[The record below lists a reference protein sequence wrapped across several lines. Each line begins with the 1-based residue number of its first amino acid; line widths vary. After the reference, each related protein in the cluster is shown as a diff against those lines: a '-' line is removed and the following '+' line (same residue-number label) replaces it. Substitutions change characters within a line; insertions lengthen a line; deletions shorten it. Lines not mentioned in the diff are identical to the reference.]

1 MAADI
6 RGAIPSN
13 PGMKVGLDLALAGV
27 LVVTLAGWMVCLTR
41 RSKASRREMGLWQ
54 GRSRVLESLAQKREL
69 SEVLQG
75 IVEYLALAEPGLA
88 SSILILDPHQRLRL
102 GITGGL
108 PEFLQK
114 ALDGLEPGE
123 DALACGRAAA
133 LKRPVLV
140 ADILRDPSWAPLHE
154 PLEST
159 ALRACWSVPIMAP
172 HDQVLGTLAMYCVQP
187 REPRP
192 AELDLLIGA
201 AGLAALAIEN
211 AHSEQRLRD
220 SEAHLAEA
228 QRIAHVGSWRGDPQS
243 GALRWSDE
251 MYRIFG
257 WPLDR
262 PVTHD
267 DFMRV
272 IHPEDI
278 ERLRAEQGSA
288 GEGRASGDTEYR
300 LIRPNGE
307 VRYVRERCTFGK
319 DDQGRPSWIEGVVLD
334 VTEQKRAEEERLKLE
349 RHLQQTQRLESLG
362 LLAGGIAHDF
372 NNILMAIIGNA
383 EIARQEL
390 PRGSAVG
397 GLIEKIEQSSWR
409 AADLSQQM
417 LAYAGRGRFVSALL
431 DLNKILSEML
441 PVIRAAIPNSVKY
454 QFEGMANLPAIKG
467 DAAQLRQIVVSLITN
482 AAEAMRDKDGAIRV
496 ATGLMHGDR
505 AFLDDVLDTV
515 RASQEEPLPVG
526 AYVFLEV
533 VDNGCGMDPEVQ
545 KKMFDPFFTTKFT
558 GRGLGLAAVL
568 GMVRGHRGTIK
579 VRSAPGQG
587 CHVRILFPVAPVSGE
602 AEPAPSVSAPAD
614 AAARP
619 RPTILLVDDEEAVR
633 VVCRRL
639 LEHLGCDVLLA
650 ADGPAALEL
659 CRRHTDKI
667 DGVLLDLT
675 MPRLNGDQ
683 VFLRLR
689 EMKPDLKVILYSG
702 YNEQEASQ
710 RFAALGIN
718 GFLQKPFNLASL
730 KEKLKSIGTAI

>member
-1 MAADI
+1 MKDELGLVLAAGFA
-6 RGAIPSN
+6 GAF
-13 PGMKVGLDLALAGV
+13 LL
-27 LVVTLAGWMVCLTR
+27 TLAGWMVCLVR
-41 RSKASRREMGLWQ
+41 RSRASRREMGLWQ
-54 GRSRVLESLAQKREL
+54 GRSRVLEFLAQKREL

-88 SSILILDPHQRLRL
+88 SSILILDPHRRLRL
-102 GITGGL
+102 GITDGL
-108 PEFLQK
+108 PEFLQT

-123 DALACGRAAA
+123 SALACGRAAV
-133 LKRPVLV
+133 LKKPVLV
-140 ADILRDPSWAPLHE
+140 ADLLRDPNWAPLRE
-154 PLEST
+154 RLKDTP
-159 ALRACWSVPIMAP
+159 LRACWSVPILAP
-172 HDQVLGTLAMYCVQP
+172 NDQVLGTIALYCVQP

-192 AELDLLIGA
+192 TELDLLVGA
-201 AGLAALAIEN
+201 TGLAALALEN

-228 QRIAHVGSWRGDPQS
+228 QRIAHLGSWRGDSRS
-243 GALRWSDE
+243 GSLRWSDE

-267 DFMRV
+267 EFMRV

-288 GEGRASGDTEYR
+288 NEGRPSGDTEYR

-307 VRYVRERCTFGK
+307 VRHVRERCTFGK

-383 EIARQEL
+383 ELARQEL
-390 PRGSAVG
+390 PHGSTVA
-397 GLIEKIEQSSWR
+397 GLIEKIEKSSWR

-417 LAYAGRGRFVSALL
+417 LAYAGRGRFVSTLL

-441 PVIRAAIPNSVKY
+441 PLIRAAIPNSVKY
-454 QFEGMANLPAIKG
+454 QCEGMANLPAIKG

-482 AAEAMRDKDGAIRV
+482 AAEAIGDQDGTIRV

-515 RASQEEPLPVG
+515 RASREEPLPVG

-587 CHVRILFPVAPVSGE
+587 CHVRILFPAGADAGE
-602 AEPAPSVSAPAD
+602 AESAPPVAESPI

-619 RPTILLVDDEEAVR
+619 RPMILLVDDEEPVR

-650 ADGPAALEL
+650 ADGPAALEI
-659 CRRHTDKI
+659 CRHHTGRI

-683 VFLRLR
+683 VFLKLR

-710 RFAALGIN
+710 RFAALGID
-718 GFLQKPFNLASL
+718 GFLQKPFNLAAL
-730 KEKLKSIGTAI
+730 KEKLQSIGTAI